1 VTTPPEPIPDSHRDL
16 LEAPGVGVLTTVG
29 RDGLP
34 QSTAVWYMRDGDVIR
49 TSLITTR
56 QKYRNL
62 VRHPLATLF
71 VFDPTNPYR
80 TVEVRGDASIEDDP
94 GTSFFDQIIRHY
106 GQGPETF
113 PAPREGR
120 VILTIRP
127 RRVVTNG

>member
-1 VTTPPEPIPDSHRDL
+1 MLS
-16 LEAPGVGVLTTVG
+16 TVG
-29 RDGLP
+29 KGGLP
-34 QSTAVWYMRDGDVIR
+34 QSTAVWYLLDGDVIR

-56 QKYRNL
+56 QKYHNL

-94 GTSFFDQIIRHY
+94 GTTFFDRIIRHY
-106 GQGPETF
+106 GQDPETF
-113 PAPREGR
+113 PAPRDGR
-120 VILTIRP
+120 VILTISP